1 MRQLAGNLFLL
12 VCFIIIALSC
22 FTLRGLA
29 QLPKLPQQE
38 VDALQ
43 EIATT
48 MGAKYWTFNADACRI
63 ETVGLTKKQTKGS
76 QANTD
81 CDCNFENSTVCH
93 VATLT
98 LKGFSLPGLLP
109 PQLVK
114 LPYLRKID
122 FAITGCN
129 KQIPQEWASTKLT
142 YISVLV
148 NRLSG
153 QIPKYLG
160 HITTLTFLNLEGNQ
174 FSGIV
179 PTELGNL
186 VNLQTLMLSSNQ
198 LTGYLPETFSGLR
211 ILNDFRINDNNFIG
225 TLPDWVQNWKKL
237 TRLEMHSSGL
247 EGPIPSNISVLN
259 NLEELVLRNCNISGE
274 IPAYIWSMKNL
285 EMLDVSFNK
294 LAGQLPSTIGAER
307 LKFVFLT
314 GNLLSGNVPRSIL
327 RDGSVV

>member
-1 MRQLAGNLFLL
+1 MRQLAGNLFLF

-38 VDALQ
+38 AMMLIVLFEFGCLIVDALQ

-122 FAITGCN
+122 FAYNYLNGT
-129 KQIPQEWASTKLT
+129 IPQEWASTKLT

-160 HITTLTFLNLEGNQ
+160 HITSLTFLNLEGNQ

-237 TRLEMHSSGL
+237 KRLRISDTN
-247 EGPIPSNISVLN
+247 GPYQEFPLLR
-259 NLEELVLRNCNISGE
+259 NLTSLVRLVLRNCNISGE

-285 EMLDVSFNK
+285 ETLDVSFNK

-307 LKFVFLT
+307 LKFV
-314 GNLLSGNVPRSIL
+314 
-327 RDGSVV
+327 